1 MPTLHV
7 LRVFVGADGTFG
19 NPLGVFL
26 SGTEVPAEKRPAVAA
41 DLGFSETVFV
51 LDPGQGVVE
60 IRTPTVQLPFAGHP
74 LVGTGWLLHEV
85 GQTVDALRPPAGV
98 VPTWSDNGEQWIRGR
113 AEWAPVMELR
123 QYPRG
128 AEVDTLTGV
137 SDGCR
142 CLGLARPVGRPGAI
156 PGVRRGRRHRR
167 GRGDRS
173 GRGPAGHRTRPAG
186 GDPTGA
192 WFAVVGPARSGRYRR
207 GRWHRGAG
215 RGTRLPADRLT
226 GGTPGEF
233 EP

>member
-26 SGTEVPAEKRPAVAA
+26 SGTEVSAEKRPAVAA

-137 SDGCR
+137 SDGFVDAWAWLDQSAGLVR
-142 CLGLARPVGRPGAI
+142 SRVFAGDAGIVEDEATGAAAVRLVTALGRPVEIRQGRGSRLLARPGPDGTAEVGGTVVLDE
-156 PGVRRGRRHRR
+156 VR
-167 GRGDRS
+167 D
-173 GRGPAGHRTRPAG
+173 
-186 GDPTGA
+186 
-192 WFAVVGPARSGRYRR
+192 Y
-207 GRWHRGAG
+207 
-215 RGTRLPADRLT
+215 RLT
-226 GGTPGEF
+226 G
-233 EP
+233 